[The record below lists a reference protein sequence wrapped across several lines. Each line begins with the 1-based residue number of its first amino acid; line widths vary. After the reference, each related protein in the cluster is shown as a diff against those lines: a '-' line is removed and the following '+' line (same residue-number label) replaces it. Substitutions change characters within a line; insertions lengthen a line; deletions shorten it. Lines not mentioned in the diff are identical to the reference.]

1 MKTNHT
7 KEVLL
12 MNLQQWAD
20 KGMSFDT
27 YVNEMKV
34 NQYELLHIYNNF
46 LIPNELLPVLE
57 ERQNDGWR
65 VIVLTADWCG
75 DALLC
80 VPVMKRI
87 SEVANID
94 MKLLI
99 RDENLELM
107 DQYLTNGTARAIPI
121 FIFIDKD
128 GNEQAVWGP
137 RAPKVQELVTSMRA
151 TLPEKEDPTFEEKQ
165 KEMYANFRATLA
177 EDTTLWEHVM
187 ESMMEKVV
195 K

>member
-1 MKTNHT
+1 
-7 KEVLL
+7 
-12 MNLQQWAD
+12 
-20 KGMSFDT
+20 
-27 YVNEMKV
+27 
-34 NQYELLHIYNNF
+34 
-46 LIPNELLPVLE
+46 
-57 ERQNDGWR
+57 
-65 VIVLTADWCG
+65 
-75 DALLC
+75 
-80 VPVMKRI
+80 MKRI

-94 MKLLI
+94 MSLLI

-151 TLPEKEDPTFEEKQ
+151 TLPEKKIQLSKKNKKKCMLISVF
-165 KEMYANFRATLA
+165 TLA
-177 EDTTLWEHVM
+177 DDTSLWEHVM
-187 ESMMEKVV
+187 ENMMEKVV

>member
-1 MKTNHT
+1 
-7 KEVLL
+7 
-12 MNLQQWAD
+12 
-20 KGMSFDT
+20 FDT
-27 YVNEMKV
+27 YVNEMQV

-87 SEVANID
+87 SEVANIE
-94 MKLLI
+94 MSLLI

-107 DQYLTNGTARAIPI
+107 DQYLTNGT
-121 FIFIDKD
+121 
-128 GNEQAVWGP
+128 
-137 RAPKVQELVTSMRA
+137 
-151 TLPEKEDPTFEEKQ
+151 
-165 KEMYANFRATLA
+165 
-177 EDTTLWEHVM
+177 
-187 ESMMEKVV
+187 
-195 K
+195 

>member
-1 MKTNHT
+1 
-7 KEVLL
+7 

-27 YVNEMKV
+27 YVNEMQV

-94 MKLLI
+94 MRLLI

-128 GNEQAVWGP
+128 GNEQAVFGP

-177 EDTTLWEHVM
+177 DDTSLWEHVM
-187 ESMMEKVV
+187 ESMIEKIV

>member
-1 MKTNHT
+1 MT
-7 KEVLL
+7 
-12 MNLQQWAD
+12 LQQWAN
-20 KGMSFDT
+20 KGISFNT
-27 YVNEMKV
+27 YVNNMTV

-87 SEVANID
+87 CEVSNIE
-94 MKLLI
+94 MKLFI

-107 DQYLTNGTARAIPI
+107 DQYLTNGAARAIPI
-121 FIFIDKD
+121 FIFINKD
-128 GNEQAVWGP
+128 GKEQAVWGP

-151 TLPEKEDPTFEEKQ
+151 TLPEKDDPQFEEKQ

-177 EDTTLWEHVM
+177 DDTSLWAHVM
-187 ESMMEKVV
+187 DSMIEKIV